1 MFKRKRIWAILF
13 FLMLVITYFVGPVPP
28 NPTYSTEWPQVPA
41 GLSELERY
49 IALGEDSLPVRKD
62 NQARI
67 LWYDS
72 IPRITEYS
80 LVYLHGFS
88 GSYRDGYPV
97 NVHVADTFGA
107 NIYLARWADHGLNPP
122 ESLDNFTPETA
133 WRSAKEALAIG
144 RRIGKKVILMSTSTG
159 GTLAFK
165 LAAEFPDSV
174 YALINMSPNLKDD
187 VPGTFLLNSPWG
199 MELAMLV
206 SLGDSR
212 ELEHEEPEASQYW
225 DTIYPARALV
235 NLQALVST
243 VVKKETFDRVNCPV
257 QTLYY
262 HKNMFE
268 EDERVEVNQIPR
280 VHKQLATPGAMQE
293 TVALDTPG
301 THFIGS
307 DIKSKDYRAA
317 QREIIRFCREK
328 LTIKV
333 K

>member
-1 MFKRKRIWAILF
+1 MFNHTITWVIIVL
-13 FLMLVITYFVGPVPP
+13 LIIVITYFVGPVPP
-28 NPTYSTEWPQVPA
+28 KPVYSTEWPKVPA
-41 GLSELERY
+41 DFSELEAY
-49 IALGEDSLPVRKD
+49 IAAREDSLPVRKD

-67 LWYDS
+67 LWHDS
-72 IPRITEYS
+72 IPRMTEYS
-80 LVYLHGFS
+80 FVYLHGFS

-97 NVHVADTFGA
+97 NVNVADTFGA
-107 NIYLARWADHGLNPP
+107 NIYLARWADHGLRPSH
-122 ESLDNFTPETA
+122 SLEHFTPETA
-133 WRSAKEALAIG
+133 WESAREALAIG
-144 RRIGKKVILMSTSTG
+144 SRIGKKVIVMSTSTG
-159 GTLAFK
+159 GTLGFQ
-165 LAAEFPDSV
+165 LAAKFPDSV
-174 YALINMSPNLKDD
+174 FALINMSPNLKDD

-212 ELEHEEPEASQYW
+212 ELQHEEPEASQYW

-243 VVKKETFDRVNCPV
+243 VVKKETFEQVTCPV

-268 EDERVEVNQIPR
+268 EDERVEVNKIPR
-280 VHKQLATPGAMQE
+280 VHKQLATPAAMEE

-328 LTIKV
+328 LQMKV

>member
-1 MFKRKRIWAILF
+1 MFKRKSTWVILI
-13 FLMLVITYFVGPVPP
+13 LLILLITFFVGPVPP
-28 NPTYSTEWPQVPA
+28 DPVYDTEWPQVPA
-41 GLSELERY
+41 DLTELEQY
-49 IALGEDSLPVRKD
+49 ITTREDSLPTRTD

-67 LWYDS
+67 LWHDS
-72 IPRITEYS
+72 IPRVTEYS
-80 LVYLHGFS
+80 FVYLHGFA

-97 NVHVADTFGA
+97 NANVADTFGA
-107 NIYLARWADHGLNPP
+107 NIYMARWADHGLMPP
-122 ESLDNFTPETA
+122 ASLENFTPDAA
-133 WRSAKEALAIG
+133 WESAKEALAIG
-144 RRIGKKVILMSTSTG
+144 RRIGKKVIVMSTSTG
-159 GTLAFK
+159 GTLAFQ
-165 LAAEFPDSV
+165 LAAKYPDSV
-174 YALINMSPNLKDD
+174 FALINMSPNLKDD

-212 ELEHEEPEASQYW
+212 ELEHEEPQASQYW

-243 VVKKETFDRVNCPV
+243 VVKKETFEQVSCPV

-268 EDERVEVNQIPR
+268 EDERVEVDKIPK
-280 VHKQLATPGAMQE
+280 VHKQLATPSNLKE
-293 TVALDTPG
+293 EVALDTPG

-328 LTIKV
+328 LNMTPI
-333 K
+333 